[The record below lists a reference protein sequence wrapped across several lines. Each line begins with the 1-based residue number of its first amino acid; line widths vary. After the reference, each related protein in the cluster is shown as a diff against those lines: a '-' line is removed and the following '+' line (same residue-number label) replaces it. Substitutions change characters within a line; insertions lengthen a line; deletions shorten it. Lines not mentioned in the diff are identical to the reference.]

1 MTILWGLLKPLLP
14 WIAGILLIFG
24 AWLWFE
30 SVLQDHYDAGAQS
43 VQQRWDADN
52 ERRRLLAE
60 ETSRIYA
67 SGVTRSQETFDAR
80 LKTASTRAATVSA
93 ELARV
98 RASAASASSPAPDP
112 EGPCAPLDQRLRR
125 LEFLLREGTELAAEG
140 SGRVGALDAKV
151 TGLQVYA
158 AGLQP

>member
-1 MTILWGLLKPLLP
+1 MTIFWALIRPIWPYLLGAAV
-14 WIAGILLIFG
+14 IIG

-30 SVLQDHYDAGAQS
+30 SALQDHYDAGAAS
-43 VQQRWDADN
+43 VQTRWDADN
-52 ERRRLLAE
+52 ERRRVLAE
-60 ETSRIYA
+60 ETARIYA

-80 LKTASTRAATVSA
+80 IKTATSRAATVGA

-98 RASAASASSPAPDP
+98 RASAASASSPPINP
-112 EGPCAPLDQRLRR
+112 EGACGPHEERNGR
-125 LEFLLREGTELAAEG
+125 LERLLRAGAELAAGG
-140 SGRVGALDAKV
+140 SGRVGTLDAKV